1 MTHKKVSYRSE
12 DPMNKFS
19 KNLRKHVMEI
29 TARKKKCYLTEI
41 EEKKYKKKKKQ
52 KKNVGICAKEN
63 SMTCL
68 MRMRTVAGCDHCHN
82 SQIYWCNTQYV

>member
-1 MTHKKVSYRSE
+1 
-12 DPMNKFS
+12 
-19 KNLRKHVMEI
+19 MEI

-41 EEKKYKKKKKQ
+41 EEKKYKKKK

-82 SQIYWCNTQYV
+82 SQIY

>member
-1 MTHKKVSYRSE
+1 
-12 DPMNKFS
+12 
-19 KNLRKHVMEI
+19 MEI

-41 EEKKYKKKKKQ
+41 EEKKYKKKKK

-82 SQIYWCNTQYV
+82 SQIY

>member
-1 MTHKKVSYRSE
+1 MAEKVIQT
-12 DPMNKFS
+12 P
-19 KNLRKHVMEI
+19 I
-29 TARKKKCYLTEI
+29 TGL
-41 EEKKYKKKKKQ
+41 KKKKKK

-82 SQIYWCNTQYV
+82 SQIY

>member
-1 MTHKKVSYRSE
+1 MLPDR
-12 DPMNKFS
+12 DR
-19 KNLRKHVMEI
+19 RKEI
-29 TARKKKCYLTEI
+29 Q
-41 EEKKYKKKKKQ
+41 KKKKQ

-82 SQIYWCNTQYV
+82 SQIY